1 MDLRRYHGCRNLA
14 APSSLPLRRP
24 GALSSFIL
32 YTMHKIVLVLLS
44 LLAVVNSAPL
54 SKRDAPGSGFV
65 KQNGLDAQK
74 QNAQFLTM
82 KSSDACQGTFPI
94 SFNIFFNK
102 LSQAGST
109 ACIDGGFAECLYGK
123 WIIQP
128 CDHNLYCFAL
138 PLINSPGVSLTCDT
152 AEDAAARISNAI
164 GTNVNVSVPSGSSP
178 TQSLPSSTL
187 HSTNSLPS
195 SSTTPS
201 DGSGDDECDCDDD
214 GNCIDD
220 DPPAGDDDCMDES
233 EPTPT
238 PLTMAVSTATVLTS
252 SRQAVPA
259 SSASHSSSSYSHGRR
274 QAYGLV
280 PPDSVSSAVA
290 AAETSSMP
298 IVAPTS
304 TSVAGG
310 SPGSTVTVVSTS
322 ISTVTVGCS
331 PTPTP
336 FVSQVANDPG
346 VGFVSFGFI
355 TVSAAEPSGTAM

>member
-1 MDLRRYHGCRNLA
+1 MA
-14 APSSLPLRRP
+14 AGILLLLLPFLFVGQAP
-24 GALSSFIL
+24 CQVFIL
-32 YTMHKIVLVLLS
+32 YTMHKNVLVLLS

-187 HSTNSLPS
+187 HSTNPLPS

-233 EPTPT
+233 EPT
-238 PLTMAVSTATVLTS
+238 ATVLTS

-259 SSASHSSSSYSHGRR
+259 SSASHSSSSYSYGRR

-280 PPDSVSSAVA
+280 PPSSVSSAVA
-290 AAETSSMP
+290 TAETSSMS
-298 IVAPTS
+298 IVA
-304 TSVAGG
+304 VAGG